1 MEPVDK
7 ITKAYRSSVDTSSNK
22 YLMVPIFIFFSLLIL
37 AMIRSPIIISQS
49 GIGSA
54 IILSAPL
61 ILTTYALTFIVMA
74 GRGGVDLSIG
84 PFMGF
89 INVSSIQL
97 YAHGYLE
104 SPVGWFIYAIA
115 MGLIWQLFY
124 ALIVV
129 FVRVSPI
136 IVALAGFLAFTGINL
151 VILSRPGG
159 IAPDWLIPWGEG
171 FTIFNEI
178 FLLLILATILFYI
191 ITHTAFWGHLKLMGA
206 DERAAFT
213 SGVKINWVRIV
224 AHLISGVFAALSAIC
239 FTALVGSGDPIQ
251 GTKYTL
257 LGVTALV
264 LGGASLVG
272 GRGGA
277 FGAILGAG
285 TLYLI
290 NYILVTFRFERLQ
303 SFVSDLSYGA
313 VLVIALLVSLLLPYV
328 QRVTKGLSVM
338 VFFILMSFAGT
349 FVIMHQV
356 YDQPIVVESE
366 IKQDIDE
373 ASKAY
378 ERGQKVRKLDATG
391 NIIVE
396 EGEAGT
402 TTGEGTAQGGSL
414 AGHSVVRLTETP
426 GTIMLYVIIG
436 IAGLA
441 LLLYLLSV
449 HRSPSTISFVVIVT
463 IIVAGLIFDPEDK
476 EKELLKN
483 TEQISL
489 QSNQVSSIEASSPQ
503 YFSLERINYI
513 PNISDTALISGTS
526 YSVIS
531 IAGVILL
538 ASLIVIVML
547 PQFSTRVKST
557 AMLFFLAALSLI
569 VLKGVSYNNL
579 VESAGQ
585 SFFGI
590 QGYGVILVILLL
602 FVITAPF
609 VHSKIKNLTNVYIF
623 GLGVLGILAVYFVGG
638 NTFIPNDPSL
648 YQPQIITELNIGD
661 ISQIKYAEPKRFFYE
676 SLTSDFA
683 QIAYSIVTVFLLQY
697 FLFLN
702 MGHKGSYK
710 RFAPYMYIVIFAGF
724 LWSALFY
731 SVGYSFY
738 KIIAVFII
746 GVPLT
751 PLVWQFMR
759 IYREKI
765 ARDSKLSQWDE
776 VK

>member
-1 MEPVDK
+1 MELVDK
-7 ITKAYRSSVDTSSNK
+7 AKKVFRSSVDTSSNK
-22 YLMVPIFIFFSLLIL
+22 YLMVPIFIFFSLLIF

-97 YAHGYLE
+97 YAHGYLQT
-104 SPVGWFIYAIA
+104 PIGWFIYAIVI
-115 MGLIWQLFY
+115 GLIWQFFY

-136 IVALAGFLAFTGINL
+136 IVALAGYLAFTGINL

-178 FLLLILATILFYI
+178 LLLMVLATILFYI
-191 ITHTAFWGHLKLMGA
+191 ITHTAFWGHLKLMGS

-224 AHLISGVFAALSAIC
+224 AHLIAGVFAALSAIC

-285 TLYLI
+285 NLYLI

-313 VLVIALLVSLLLPYV
+313 VLVIALLVSLILPYV

-338 VFFILMSFAGT
+338 VFFILMSFAGL
-349 FVIMHQV
+349 FVVLHQV
-356 YDQPIVVESE
+356 YDQPIVIEAE
-366 IKQDIDE
+366 LKEDTDE

-378 ERGQKVRKLDATG
+378 QRGQKVRKLDATG

-402 TTGEGTAQGGSL
+402 TTGTGTKQGGSL
-414 AGHSVVRLTETP
+414 AGHSVVRFTETP
-426 GTIMLYVIIG
+426 GTIVFYVIIG

-441 LLLYLLSV
+441 LLLYLLTV
-449 HRSPSTISFVVIVT
+449 HRGPSTVSFAVIVA

-476 EKELLKN
+476 EKDLLKD
-483 TEQISL
+483 TEKISI
-489 QSNQVSSIEASSPQ
+489 QSGQTSSIETSSPK
-503 YFSLERINYI
+503 YFSLEKIDYFSNL
-513 PNISDTALISGTS
+513 SISGTT
-526 YSVIS
+526 YSIIY
-531 IAGVILL
+531 IAGVVLL
-538 ASLIVIVML
+538 ASLIVIAML
-547 PQFSTRVKST
+547 PQFNNRTKST
-557 AMLFFLAALSLI
+557 AMLFFLAALTMV

-579 VESAGQ
+579 IESADK

-590 QGYGVILVILLL
+590 QGYGVILTILLL

-609 VHSKIKNLTNVYIF
+609 VHSRIKNLTNVYIF
-623 GLGVLGILAVYFVGG
+623 GFGILAILATYFVGG
-638 NTFIPNDPSL
+638 NTFISNDASL
-648 YQPQIITELNIGD
+648 YQSQIISELNIGD
-661 ISQIKYAEPKRFFYE
+661 LSQVKYEGPKRFFYE
-676 SLTSDFA
+676 IIRSGYS
-683 QIAYSIVTVFLLQY
+683 QIAFSILAVFLLQY

-702 MGHKGSYK
+702 MNHKASYK
-710 RFAPYMYIVIFAGF
+710 RFAPYMYIVIFAAL
-724 LWSALFY
+724 LWSAIFY
-731 SVGYSFY
+731 SIGYSFY
-738 KIIAVFII
+738 KIIAVFAI
-746 GVPLT
+746 GIPLT
-751 PLVWQFMR
+751 PLVWQFMSV
-759 IYREKI
+759 YREKI
-765 ARDSKLSQWDE
+765 ARDRQLSQWEE

>member
-1 MEPVDK
+1 
-7 ITKAYRSSVDTSSNK
+7 
-22 YLMVPIFIFFSLLIL
+22 
-37 AMIRSPIIISQS
+37 
-49 GIGSA
+49 
-54 IILSAPL
+54 
-61 ILTTYALTFIVMA
+61 
-74 GRGGVDLSIG
+74 
-84 PFMGF
+84 
-89 INVSSIQL
+89 
-97 YAHGYLE
+97 
-104 SPVGWFIYAIA
+104 
-115 MGLIWQLFY
+115 
-124 ALIVV
+124 
-129 FVRVSPI
+129 
-136 IVALAGFLAFTGINL
+136 
-151 VILSRPGG
+151 
-159 IAPDWLIPWGEG
+159 
-171 FTIFNEI
+171 
-178 FLLLILATILFYI
+178 
-191 ITHTAFWGHLKLMGA
+191 MGA

-264 LGGASLVG
+264 LGGASLIG

-338 VFFILMSFAGT
+338 VFFILMSFAGL
-349 FVIMHQV
+349 FVVLHSV
-356 YDQPIVVESE
+356 YDQPIVVETE
-366 IKQDIDE
+366 VVKDIDE

-426 GTIMLYVIIG
+426 GTIMFYVIIG
-436 IAGLA
+436 LAGLA
-441 LLLYLLSV
+441 LLFYLISA
-449 HRSPSTISFVVIVT
+449 HRSPSTISFAVIVA

-476 EKELLKN
+476 EKDLLKD

-489 QSNQVSSIEASSPQ
+489 QSNQVSSIETSSPQ
-503 YFSLERINYI
+503 YFSLEKINYFS
-513 PNISDTALISGTS
+513 NISDIALISGTT
-526 YSVIS
+526 YSIIY

-538 ASLIVIVML
+538 ASLIVISML
-547 PQFSTRVKST
+547 PQFSNRAKSI
-557 AMLFFLAALSLI
+557 AMFFFLAALTMV

-579 VESAGQ
+579 IESTDK

-590 QGYGVILVILLL
+590 QGYGVILTILLL

-609 VHSKIKNLTNVYIF
+609 VHSRIKNLTNVYIF
-623 GLGVLGILAVYFVGG
+623 GLGVLAILFTYFVGG
-638 NTFIPNDPSL
+638 NTFISDDPLL
-648 YQPQIITELNIGD
+648 YQPQIISELNIGD
-661 ISQIKYAEPKRFFYE
+661 ISQVKYGGPKIFFYE
-676 SLTSDFA
+676 TIRTGYAQFA
-683 QIAYSIVTVFLLQY
+683 FSILAVFLLQY

-724 LWSALFY
+724 LWSAIFY

-738 KIIAVFII
+738 KIIAVFVI
-746 GVPLT
+746 GIPLT

-759 IYREKI
+759 IYREKT
-765 ARDSKLSQWDE
+765 ARDRQLSQWDE

>member
-1 MEPVDK
+1 MEIVDK
-7 ITKAYRSSVDTSSNK
+7 ITKTYRSSVDTSSNK
-22 YLMVPIFIFFSLLIL
+22 YLMVPIFIFFSLLIF

-104 SPVGWFIYAIA
+104 TPIGWFIYAIVI
-115 MGLIWQLFY
+115 GLLWQLFY

-136 IVALAGFLAFTGINL
+136 IVALAGYLAFTGINL

-191 ITHTAFWGHLKLMGA
+191 ITHTAFWGHLKLMGS

-224 AHLISGVFAALSAIC
+224 AHLIAGVFAALSAIC

-285 TLYLI
+285 NLYLI

-313 VLVIALLVSLLLPYV
+313 VLVIALLVSLILPYV

-366 IKQDIDE
+366 VKKDIDE

-378 ERGQKVRKLDATG
+378 QRGQKVRKIDATG

-402 TTGEGTAQGGSL
+402 TTGTGTKQGGSL
-414 AGHSVVRLTETP
+414 AGHSVVRLTEKP
-426 GTIMLYVIIG
+426 GTIVLYIIIG

-441 LLLYLLSV
+441 LLLYLLTV
-449 HRSPSTISFVVIVT
+449 HRSPASTVFAIVVA

-476 EKELLKN
+476 EKDLLKD
-483 TEQISL
+483 TEKINI
-489 QSNQVSSIEASSPQ
+489 QSGQTSSIETSSPE
-503 YFSLERINYI
+503 YFSLEKIDYFSNL
-513 PNISDTALISGTS
+513 SISGTT
-526 YSVIS
+526 YSIIY
-531 IAGVILL
+531 IAGVVLL
-538 ASLIVIVML
+538 ASLIVIAML
-547 PQFSTRVKST
+547 PQFSNRTKSA
-557 AMLFFLAALSLI
+557 AMLFFLAALTMI

-579 VESAGQ
+579 IESANK
-585 SFFGI
+585 SIFGI

-623 GLGVLGILAVYFVGG
+623 GFGILAILATYFIGG
-638 NTFIPNDPSL
+638 NTFIPDDPSL
-648 YQPQIITELNIGD
+648 YQPQIISELNIGD
-661 ISQIKYAEPKRFFYE
+661 ISQVKYGEPKRFFYE
-676 SLTSDFA
+676 TIRTGYAQFA
-683 QIAYSIVTVFLLQY
+683 FSILAVFLIQY

-702 MGHKGSYK
+702 MGYKGSYK
-710 RFAPYMYIVIFAGF
+710 RFAPYMYIVIFAGL
-724 LWSALFY
+724 LWSAIFY

-746 GVPLT
+746 GIPLT

-765 ARDSKLSQWDE
+765 ARDSQLSQWEE